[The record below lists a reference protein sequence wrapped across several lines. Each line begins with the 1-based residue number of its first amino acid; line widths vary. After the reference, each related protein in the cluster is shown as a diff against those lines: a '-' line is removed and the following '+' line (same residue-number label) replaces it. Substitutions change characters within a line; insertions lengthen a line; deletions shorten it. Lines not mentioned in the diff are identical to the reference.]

1 VFSNEVVLSLCKKI
15 KMSFVIDNRNIDLKL
30 LYDVFYSGDKLVLGD
45 VAIGKIKSSYD
56 FLQEQIKSENK
67 AIYGINT
74 GFGSLH
80 RMRIP
85 PEFMS
90 RLQEN
95 LVKSHA
101 CGTGPQLPAEVVRLM
116 LLLKIIT
123 LAKGY
128 SGVQVSTVQ
137 RLVDFYNED
146 IIPVVYENGS
156 LGASGDLAPL
166 AHLSLPLIGEGEV
179 IYKGRKT
186 AAAEVLKSKGWS
198 PLKLEAKEGLAL
210 LNGTQFMTALGVV
223 NLWEA
228 RKLDLWADL
237 IASVSLEAYDGRIE
251 PFSEIIQNIR
261 PHKGQEKTAER
272 IRRILHDSEI
282 IHSEKKHVQ
291 DPYSFRC
298 VPQVHGS
305 VKHVLDSV
313 EETFTVEVNAV
324 TDNPIIDAGN
334 RQILS
339 GGNFHGEPLAI
350 ASDMLAIAVSEL
362 SNISERRT
370 YRLISGKRGLPPYL
384 TPDPG
389 LNSGLMIP
397 QYMAASLVNRNK
409 QLSMPNSV
417 DSIESSN
424 GQEDHV
430 SMGANSVLKTKKI
443 IENTKYVLGVELL
456 TAIQALHFRKKA
468 SSRKISA
475 FTAPYR
481 KEIPFI
487 AHDEILYEKINS
499 IVGIYDQTT
508 LDELIDIIYK

>member
-1 VFSNEVVLSLCKKI
+1 MTFILSDSAISL
-15 KMSFVIDNRNIDLKL
+15 DE
-30 LYDVFYSGDKLVLGD
+30 LYDVFHSSERLELSREVWQ
-45 VAIGKIKSSYD
+45 KIEKSYD
-56 FLQEQIKSENK
+56 FLHRQLREENQ

-85 PEFMS
+85 PEKMQQ
-90 RLQEN
+90 LQEN

-101 CGTGPQLPAEVVRLM
+101 CGTGNMLPPQAVKLM

-123 LAKGY
+123 LGKGY
-128 SGVQVSTVQ
+128 SGVQPATVR
-137 RLVDFYNED
+137 RLIDFYNED

-179 IYKGRKT
+179 FFEGKIRR
-186 AAAEVLKSKGWS
+186 ASDVLKQKNWR
-198 PLKLEAKEGLAL
+198 PIRLQAKEGLAL
-210 LNGTQFMTALGVV
+210 LNGTQFMSALGVL

-228 RKLDLWADL
+228 EKLDIWADL
-237 IASVSLEAYDGRIE
+237 IAAVSLEAYDGRIE
-251 PFSEIIQNIR
+251 PFSEIIQKIR
-261 PHKGQEKTAER
+261 PHKGQSETAGR
-272 IRRILHDSEI
+272 IRRILKSSEI
-282 IHSEKKHVQ
+282 IHSGKAHVQ

-305 VKHVLDSV
+305 VKHVLNSV
-313 EETFTVEVNAV
+313 KETFTVEINAV
-324 TDNPIIDAGN
+324 TDNPIIDAEN
-334 RQILS
+334 EQILS

-350 ASDMLAIAVSEL
+350 ASDMLAIALSEL

-370 YRLISGKRGLPPYL
+370 YRLISGKRGLPAYL

-389 LNSGLMIP
+389 LNSGMMIP

-409 QLSMPNSV
+409 QLSTPNSV

-430 SMGANSVLKTKKI
+430 SMGANAVLKTGQVI
-443 IENTKYVLGVELL
+443 QNTKTVLAVELF
-456 TAIQALHFRKKA
+456 TANQALYFRKR
-468 SSRKISA
+468 SSSYVVQK
-475 FTAPYR
+475 FLEPYR
-481 KEIPFI
+481 EQI
-487 AHDEILYEKINS
+487 AFMKSDEILYEKIHK
-499 IVGIYDQTT
+499 VVDIYENTPVKY
-508 LDELIDIIYK
+508 LEELISS